1 MVYKLTFTAG
11 LRRGVRAMSAERVRE
26 LRYEP
31 EETPPPALALG
42 LGSQFAMLTVAG
54 IVLTPAI
61 VVRAAGAGE
70 DFLSWAAFAALAISG
85 TTTILQAV
93 RVGRIGSG
101 HVLLMGTSAAFIAVC
116 VTALAEGGPGLLATL
131 VTLSALF
138 QFGLSTKLSLLRRVL
153 TPTVC
158 GTVIMLIPVTLMP
171 IMFGMLDDVPEGSSP
186 GAAPVSVIVTLLVTV
201 AVTLRATG
209 YWRLWAPV
217 IGIAS
222 GCVAAAYYG
231 LYDTRLVADSE
242 WVGLPAGA
250 WPGFDL
256 NFGVAFWSLLPAF
269 VFVTLIGAIET
280 IGDSVA
286 IQRVSRRKPRA
297 TEFRV
302 VQGAVAAD
310 GVGNLLSGLAATV
323 PNTTYSSS
331 VSVTD
336 ITGVAA
342 RAVGVAIG
350 AVFIVLAFL
359 PKFMS
364 LILAIPGPVVGA
376 YTIVLMS
383 TLFVL
388 GMRVVVE
395 DGTDYRKGIV
405 AGVGF
410 WIGLGFQN
418 ELLFADALGAWSGL
432 LSKGMTSGGLAA
444 ILMTLFLEWSRPRP
458 LRLQTDL
465 NTAAYPKIDKFL
477 AQFASSRGWDEA
489 MTDRLRAVGEETLIT
504 LIRPSDEGEAATERR
519 LRISARNDGRA
530 AELEFIAA
538 TDKSNIEDRI
548 AVLGDRVTG
557 ARAEQEVSL
566 RLLRHLASS
575 VRHQQYHETDVV
587 TVRVESPD

>member
-1 MVYKLTFTAG
+1 MTASSG
-11 LRRGVRAMSAERVRE
+11 RARE
-26 LRYEP
+26 VRYEP
-31 EETPPPALALG
+31 EEQPPPALALG
-42 LGSQFAMLTVAG
+42 LGFQFAMLTVAG

-61 VVRAAGAGE
+61 VVRAAGTGE
-70 DFLSWAAFAALAISG
+70 AFLSWAAFAALAISG
-85 TTTILQAV
+85 ITTLLQAV

-116 VTALAEGGPGLLATL
+116 VAALAGGGPGLLATL
-131 VTLSALF
+131 VTVSALF
-138 QFGLSTKLSLLRRVL
+138 QFGLSAKLSLLRRIL

-171 IMFGMLDDVPEGSSP
+171 IMFGMLADVPDGSSP
-186 GAAPVSVIVTLLVTV
+186 AAAPASVSVTLAVTV
-201 AVTLRATG
+201 AVTLRAAG

-217 IGIAS
+217 IGIAA
-222 GCVAAAYYG
+222 GCVAAAAFG
-231 LYDTRLVADSE
+231 LYDARLVAE
-242 WVGLPAGA
+242 AGWIGLPAGA
-250 WPGFDL
+250 WPGFDFS
-256 NFGVAFWSLLPAF
+256 FGIAFWSLLPAF

-297 TEFRV
+297 TDFRV

-336 ITGVAA
+336 ITGVAS

-350 AVFIVLAFL
+350 IVFIVLAFL
-359 PKFMS
+359 PKFMA

-395 DGTDYRKGIV
+395 DGVDYRKGVV

-418 ELLFADALGAWSGL
+418 ELLFADALGAWNGL
-432 LSKGMTSGGLAA
+432 LGNGMTSGGLAA
-444 ILMTLFLEWSRPRP
+444 MLMTLFLELSRPRP
-458 LRLQTDL
+458 RRLQTAL
-465 NTAAYPKIDKFL
+465 NADAYPAIDKFL
-477 AQFASSRGWDEA
+477 AQFAASRGWGEA
-489 MTDRLRAVGEETLIT
+489 MTDRLRAVGEETLLT
-504 LIRPSDEGEAATERR
+504 LIRPGGEGEAAAERR
-519 LRISARNDGRA
+519 LQISARNDGRA
-530 AELEFIAA
+530 AELEFVAA
-538 TDKSNIEDRI
+538 TDESNIEDRI

-557 ARAEQEVSL
+557 ARAEEEVSL

-587 TVRVESPD
+587 TVRVESPA

>member
-1 MVYKLTFTAG
+1 MTATAD
-11 LRRGVRAMSAERVRE
+11 RTRE
-26 LRYEP
+26 VRYEP
-31 EETPPPALALG
+31 EERPPPALTLG
-42 LGSQFAMLTVAG
+42 LGLQFAMLTVAG

-61 VVRAAGAGE
+61 VVRAADAGE
-70 DFLSWAAFAALAISG
+70 EFLSWAAFAALAISG
-85 TTTILQAV
+85 ITTVLQAIRV
-93 RVGRIGSG
+93 RRVGSG

-131 VTLSALF
+131 VTISALF
-138 QFGLSTKLSLLRRVL
+138 QFGLSTKLSLLRRIL

-171 IMFGMLDDVPEGSSP
+171 IMFGMLTDVPEGAP
-186 GAAPVSVIVTLLVTV
+186 PAAAPLSVTVTLVMTV
-201 AVTLRATG
+201 AVMLRATG

-217 IGIAS
+217 IGIAA
-222 GCVAAAYYG
+222 GCAAAASYG
-231 LYDTRLVADSE
+231 LYDTRLMAE
-242 WVGLPAGA
+242 AGWVGLPAGA
-250 WPGFDL
+250 WPGFDVSL
-256 NFGVAFWSLLPAF
+256 GVAFWSLLPAF

-286 IQRVSRRKPRA
+286 IQRVSYRKPRA
-297 TEFRV
+297 TDFRV

-336 ITGVAA
+336 ITGVAS

-350 AVFIVLAFL
+350 ATFLVLAFL
-359 PKFMS
+359 PKFMA
-364 LILAIPGPVVGA
+364 LLLAIPAPVVGA

-395 DGTDYRKGIV
+395 DGVDYRKGAI

-410 WIGLGFQN
+410 WVGLGFQN
-418 ELLFADALGAWSGL
+418 ELIFAEALGAWSGL
-432 LSKGMTSGGLAA
+432 LGNGMTSGGLAA
-444 ILMTLFLEWSRPRP
+444 ILMTLFLDLSRPRP
-458 LRLQTDL
+458 RRLRAAL
-465 NTAAYPKIDKFL
+465 NADAYPKIDTFL
-477 AQFASSRGWDEA
+477 TQFAVSCGWGEA
-489 MTDRLRAVGEETLIT
+489 MTDRLRAVGEEMLLT
-504 LIRPSDEGEAATERR
+504 LIRPGQEGETFVQRQLE
-519 LRISARNDGRA
+519 ISVRNDGRA

-538 TDKSNIEDRI
+538 TDESNIEDRI
-548 AVLGDRVTG
+548 AVLGDRVSG
-557 ARAEQEVSL
+557 VQAEEEISL

-575 VRHQQYHETDVV
+575 VRHQQYHDTDVV
-587 TVRVESPD
+587 TVRVESL

>member
-1 MVYKLTFTAG
+1 MDPRTKAH
-11 LRRGVRAMSAERVRE
+11 
-26 LRYEP
+26 
-31 EETPPPALALG
+31 
-42 LGSQFAMLTVAG
+42 G
-54 IVLTPAI
+54 IFSDVNQEVGEIIVSPINVLTPAI
-61 VVRAAGAGE
+61 VVRAAGTGE
-70 DFLSWAAFAALAISG
+70 AFLSWAAFAALAISG
-85 TTTILQAV
+85 VTTVLQAV
-93 RVGRIGSG
+93 RVGRVGSG

-116 VTALAEGGPGLLATL
+116 VAALAGGGPGLLATL
-131 VTLSALF
+131 VTVSALF
-138 QFGLSTKLSLLRRVL
+138 QFGLCAKLSLLRRIL

-171 IMFGMLDDVPEGSSP
+171 IMFGMLTDVPDGSSP
-186 GAAPVSVIVTLLVTV
+186 AAAPASVIVTLAITV
-201 AVTLRATG
+201 AVTLRAAG

-217 IGIAS
+217 IGIAA
-222 GCVAAAYYG
+222 GCVAAAAFG
-231 LYDTRLVADSE
+231 LYDARLVAE
-242 WVGLPAGA
+242 AGWIGLPAGA
-250 WPGFDL
+250 WPGFDFS
-256 NFGVAFWSLLPAF
+256 FGIAFWSLLPAF
-269 VFVTLIGAIET
+269 VLVTLIGAIET

-297 TEFRV
+297 TDFRA

-336 ITGVAA
+336 ITGVAS

-350 AVFIVLAFL
+350 IIFVVLAFL
-359 PKFMS
+359 PKFMAI
-364 LILAIPGPVVGA
+364 ILAIPGPVVGA

-395 DGTDYRKGIV
+395 DGVDYRKGVV

-418 ELLFADALGAWSGL
+418 ELIFADALGAWSGL
-432 LSKGMTSGGLAA
+432 LENGMTSGGLAA
-444 ILMTLFLEWSRPRP
+444 MLMTLFLELSRRPR
-458 LRLQTDL
+458 RLQTAL
-465 NTAAYPKIDKFL
+465 NTDAYPAIDTFL
-477 AQFASSRGWDEA
+477 TQFAASRGWGEA
-489 MTDRLRAVGEETLIT
+489 MTDRLRAVGEETLLT
-504 LIRPSDEGEAATERR
+504 LIQPGREGEAAAERR
-519 LRISARNDGRA
+519 LQISARNDGRA
-530 AELEFIAA
+530 AELEFVAA
-538 TDKSNIEDRI
+538 TDESNIEDRI

-557 ARAEQEVSL
+557 ARAEEEVSL

-587 TVRVESPD
+587 TVRVESPA

>member
-1 MVYKLTFTAG
+1 MASTPA
-11 LRRGVRAMSAERVRE
+11 RATRE

-31 EETPPPALALG
+31 EEQPPPALALG
-42 LGSQFAMLTVAG
+42 LGFQFAMLTVAG

-61 VVRAAGAGE
+61 VVRAAGGSA

-85 TTTILQAV
+85 VTTVLQAV

-116 VTALAEGGPGLLATL
+116 VTALENGGPGLLATL
-131 VTLSALF
+131 VAISALF
-138 QFGLSTKLSLLRRVL
+138 QFALATRLSLLRRIL

-171 IMFGMLDDVPEGSSP
+171 IMFGLLTQVPAGTAP
-186 GAAPVSVIVTLLVTV
+186 AAAPVSTFMTLIVTVG
-201 AVTLRATG
+201 VTLRAAG
-209 YWRLWAPV
+209 VWRLWAPV
-217 IGIAS
+217 IGIGA
-222 GCVAAAYYG
+222 GCVVAGSFG
-231 LYDTRLVADSE
+231 LYDTQSVADAN
-242 WVGLPAGA
+242 WIGLPAGA

-256 NFGVAFWSLLPAF
+256 QFGVAFWSLLPAF

-286 IQRVSRRKPRA
+286 IQRVSRRSPRA
-297 TEFRV
+297 TDFRV

-331 VSVTD
+331 VSVTE

-342 RAVGVAIG
+342 RTVGVCIG

-359 PKFMS
+359 PKFMA

-376 YTIVLMS
+376 YTIVLMA

-395 DGTDYRKGIV
+395 DGADYRKGIV

-418 ELLFADALGAWSGL
+418 ELIFADSLGAWGSL
-432 LSKGMTSGGLAA
+432 LGNGMTAGGLAS
-444 ILMTLFLEWSRPRP
+444 IVMTLFLELARPRRQQ
-458 LRLQTDL
+458 LRTAL
-465 NTAAYPKIDKFL
+465 NAEAYPALDKFL
-477 AQFASSRGWDEA
+477 ARFAARQRWSEA
-489 MTDRLRAVGEETLIT
+489 MSDRLRAVGEETLLT
-504 LIRPSDEGEAATERR
+504 LVRRDEDDPPAKARR
-519 LRISARNDGRA
+519 LLLAARRDGRA
-530 AELEFIAA
+530 AELEFVAA
-538 TDKSNIEDRI
+538 TDDTNIEDRI
-548 AVLGDRVTG
+548 ALLGDRVAG
-557 ARAEQEVSL
+557 NEIEQEVSL

-575 VRHQQYHETDVV
+575 VRHQQYHDTDVV
-587 TVRVESPD
+587 TVRVEPASS

>member
-1 MVYKLTFTAG
+1 MTPTSAG
-11 LRRGVRAMSAERVRE
+11 SVRD

-31 EETPPPALALG
+31 DERPPAALALG
-42 LGSQFAMLTVAG
+42 LGFQFAMLTVAG

-61 VVRAAGAGE
+61 VVRAAGGGE

-85 TTTILQAV
+85 ITTVLQAV
-93 RVGRIGSG
+93 RVGWIGSG

-116 VTALAEGGPGLLATL
+116 VTAIVEGGPGLLATL

-138 QFGLSTKLSLLRRVL
+138 QFALAKRLALLRRIL

-171 IMFGMLDDVPEGSSP
+171 IMFGMLTDVPEGSDP
-186 GAAPVSVIVTLLVTV
+186 AAAPASVAVTLLVTV
-201 AVTLRATG
+201 AVTLRASG
-209 YWRLWAPV
+209 VWRLWAPV
-217 IGIAS
+217 IGIAT
-222 GCVAAAYYG
+222 GCGTAAVFG
-231 LYDTRLVADSE
+231 LYDTGLIAE
-242 WVGLPAGA
+242 AGWVGLPAGA
-250 WPGFDL
+250 WPGFSFD
-256 NFGVAFWSLLPAF
+256 FGIAFWSLLPAF

-297 TEFRV
+297 TDFRV

-310 GVGNLLSGLAATV
+310 GVGNLLSGLAVTV

-336 ITGVAA
+336 ITGVAS
-342 RAVGVAIG
+342 RTVGVYIG
-350 AVFIVLAFL
+350 AIFIVLAFL
-359 PKFMS
+359 PKFMA

-376 YTIVLMS
+376 YTIVLMA

-395 DGTDYRKGIV
+395 DGVDYRKGVV

-418 ELLFADALGAWSGL
+418 ELIFADSLGALSGL
-432 LSKGMTSGGLAA
+432 LGNGMTSGGLAA
-444 ILMTLFLEWSRPRP
+444 IVMTLFLELSRPRP
-458 LRLQTDL
+458 RRLRTAL
-465 NTAAYPKIDKFL
+465 NTDAYPTIDKFL
-477 AQFASSRGWDEA
+477 AQFAARRGWGEA
-489 MTDRLRAVGEETLIT
+489 MTDRLRAVGEETLLT
-504 LIRPSDEGEAATERR
+504 LIRPDDERAGGNDRHLQIT
-519 LRISARNDGRA
+519 ARNDGRA
-530 AELEFIAA
+530 AELEFVAA
-538 TDKSNIEDRI
+538 TDDANIEDRI
-548 AVLGDRVTG
+548 AVLGDRTTSTEV
-557 ARAEQEVSL
+557 EQEVSL

-575 VRHQQYHETDVV
+575 VRHQQYHDTDVV
-587 TVRVESPD
+587 TVRVESPDPA

>member
-1 MVYKLTFTAG
+1 MSATTAA
-11 LRRGVRAMSAERVRE
+11 GVRDV
-26 LRYEP
+26 RYEP
-31 EETPPPALALG
+31 EEQPPPALALG
-42 LGSQFAMLTVAG
+42 LGFQFAMLTVAG

-61 VVRAAGAGE
+61 VVRAAGGSE

-85 TTTILQAV
+85 VTTVLQAV
-93 RVGRIGSG
+93 RIGRIGSG

-116 VTALAEGGPGLLATL
+116 VTALVEGGPGLLATL

-138 QFGLSTKLSLLRRVL
+138 QFGLSTQLSLLRRIL

-171 IMFGMLDDVPEGSSP
+171 IMFGMLADVPEGAP
-186 GAAPVSVIVTLLVTV
+186 PAAAPTSVFVTLVVTV
-201 AVTLRATG
+201 GVTLRAAG
-209 YWRLWAPV
+209 VVRLWAPV
-217 IGIAS
+217 IGIAT
-222 GCVAAAYYG
+222 GCAVAAWFG
-231 LYDTRLVADSE
+231 LYNTQLIAE
-242 WVGLPAGA
+242 AGWVGLPAGG

-256 NFGVAFWSLLPAF
+256 QFGVAFWALLPAF

-280 IGDSVA
+280 IGDGVA
-286 IQRVSRRKPRA
+286 IQRVSRRRPRA
-297 TEFRV
+297 TDYRV
-302 VQGAVAAD
+302 VQGAVTAD

-336 ITGVAA
+336 ITGVAS
-342 RAVGVAIG
+342 RMVGVYIG

-359 PKFMS
+359 PKFMA

-376 YTIVLMS
+376 YTIVLMA

-395 DGTDYRKGIV
+395 DGVDYRKGVV

-418 ELLFADALGAWSGL
+418 ELIFADALGAWSGL
-432 LSKGMTSGGLAA
+432 LGNGMTAGGLAA
-444 ILMTLFLEWSRPRP
+444 ILMTLFLELSRSRPHR
-458 LRLQTDL
+458 LRTAL
-465 NTAAYPKIDKFL
+465 NADAYPAIDKFL
-477 AQFASSRGWDEA
+477 TEFAKTRSWSAA
-489 MTDRLRAVGEETLIT
+489 MTDRLRAVGEETLLT
-504 LIRPSDEGEAATERR
+504 LVRQDEEGRGEERR
-519 LRISARNDGRA
+519 LQISARHDGRA
-530 AELEFIAA
+530 AELEFVAA
-538 TDKSNIEDRI
+538 TDESNIEDRM
-548 AVLGDRVTG
+548 AVLGDRVAG
-557 ARAEQEVSL
+557 HEVEQEVSL

-587 TVRVESPD
+587 TVRVEASA

>member
-1 MVYKLTFTAG
+1 MTAG
-11 LRRGVRAMSAERVRE
+11 SGRTGEV
-26 LRYEP
+26 RYEP
-31 EETPPPALALG
+31 EEQPPAALALG
-42 LGSQFAMLTVAG
+42 LGFQFAMLTVAG

-70 DFLSWAAFAALAISG
+70 EFLAWAAFAALAISG
-85 TTTILQAV
+85 VTTVIQAV
-93 RVGRIGSG
+93 RIGRVGSG

-138 QFGLSTKLSLLRRVL
+138 QFGLATKLSLLRRIL

-171 IMFGMLDDVPEGSSP
+171 IMFGMLTDVPDGSSP
-186 GAAPVSVIVTLLVTV
+186 SAAPVSVIVTLAVTV
-201 AVTLRATG
+201 AVTLRAAG

-217 IGIAS
+217 VGIAA
-222 GCVAAAYYG
+222 GCAAAAGFG
-231 LYDTRLVADSE
+231 LYDTRLVADAG
-242 WVGLPAGA
+242 WVGLPIGA
-250 WPGFDL
+250 WPGFDVS
-256 NFGVAFWSLLPAF
+256 FGVAFWALLPAF
-269 VFVTLIGAIET
+269 AFVTLIGAIET

-297 TEFRV
+297 TDFRV

-336 ITGVAA
+336 ITGVAS
-342 RAVGVAIG
+342 RAVGIAIG
-350 AVFIVLAFL
+350 VIFIVLAFL
-359 PKFMS
+359 PKFMA

-395 DGTDYRKGIV
+395 DGVDYRKGVV

-418 ELLFADALGAWSGL
+418 ELIFADALGAWSGL
-432 LSKGMTSGGLAA
+432 LGNGMTSGGLAA
-444 ILMTLFLEWSRPRP
+444 MLMTLFLELSRPRP
-458 LRLQTDL
+458 RRLRTAL
-465 NTAAYPKIDKFL
+465 NTDAFPTIDEFL
-477 AQFASSRGWDEA
+477 TQFAARRGWGEA
-489 MTDRLRAVGEETLIT
+489 MTDRLRAVGEETLLT
-504 LIRPSDEGEAATERR
+504 LIRPAGEGEAVAERR
-519 LRISARNDGRA
+519 LQISARKDGRA
-530 AELEFIAA
+530 AELEFVAA
-538 TDKSNIEDRI
+538 TDESNIEDRI
-548 AVLGDRVTG
+548 AVLGDRVSG
-557 ARAEQEVSL
+557 DRAEAEVSL

-575 VRHQQYHETDVV
+575 VRHQQYHGTDVV
-587 TVRVESPD
+587 TVRVESSP

>member
-1 MVYKLTFTAG
+1 MNGVAYVTMTSKTAAG
-11 LRRGVRAMSAERVRE
+11 ARDV
-26 LRYEP
+26 RYEP
-31 EETPPPALALG
+31 EEQPPPALALG
-42 LGSQFAMLTVAG
+42 LGFQFAMLTVAG

-61 VVRAAGAGE
+61 VVRAAEGGE

-85 TTTILQAV
+85 VTTVLQAV
-93 RVGRIGSG
+93 RVGRVGSG

-138 QFGLSTKLSLLRRVL
+138 QFGLATQLSLLRRVL

-171 IMFGMLDDVPEGSSP
+171 IMFGMLGNVPEGSP
-186 GAAPVSVIVTLLVTV
+186 PAAAPVSVIATLVVTV
-201 AVTLRATG
+201 GVTLRATG
-209 YWRLWAPV
+209 VVRLWAPV
-217 IGIAS
+217 IGIAG
-222 GCVAAAYYG
+222 GCAAAGAFG
-231 LYDTRLVADSE
+231 LYDTRLVAE
-242 WVGLPAGA
+242 AGWVGLPAGG

-256 NFGVAFWSLLPAF
+256 HFGPAFWSLLPAF

-286 IQRVSRRKPRA
+286 IQRVSRRKRRA
-297 TEFRV
+297 TDYRV
-302 VQGAVAAD
+302 VQGAVTAD

-336 ITGVAA
+336 ITGVAS
-342 RAVGVAIG
+342 RAVGVCVG
-350 AVFIVLAFL
+350 ALFIVLAFL
-359 PKFMS
+359 PKFMA
-364 LILAIPGPVVGA
+364 LILAIPGPVAGA

-395 DGTDYRKGIV
+395 DGVDYRKGIV

-418 ELLFADALGAWSGL
+418 GLLFADQLGAWSGL
-432 LSKGMTSGGLAA
+432 LENGMTAGGLAT
-444 ILMTLFLEWSRPRP
+444 IVMTLFLELTRPRP
-458 LRLQTDL
+458 HRLR
-465 NTAAYPKIDKFL
+465 TALSTGAWPAIDKFL
-477 AQFASSRGWDEA
+477 AEFAAARGWSEA
-489 MTDRLRAVGEETLIT
+489 MTDRLRAVGEETLLS
-504 LIRPSDEGEAATERR
+504 LIRQDEESGQRQ
-519 LRISARNDGRA
+519 LRISARADGRA
-530 AELEFIAA
+530 AELEFVAA
-538 TDKSNIEDRI
+538 TEESNLEDRI
-548 AVLGDRVTG
+548 SLLGDRVAG
-557 ARAEQEVSL
+557 QRAEQEVSL

-575 VRHQQYHETDVV
+575 VRHQQYHGTDVV
-587 TVRVESPD
+587 TVRVEASA

>member
-1 MVYKLTFTAG
+1 MTSRTAG
-11 LRRGVRAMSAERVRE
+11 ARDV
-26 LRYEP
+26 RYEP
-31 EETPPPALALG
+31 EEQPPPALALG
-42 LGSQFAMLTVAG
+42 LGFQFAMLTVAG

-61 VVRAAGAGE
+61 VVRAAGTGE

-85 TTTILQAV
+85 VTTVLQAV
-93 RVGRIGSG
+93 RVGRVGSG

-116 VTALAEGGPGLLATL
+116 VTALVEGGPGLLATL

-138 QFGLSTKLSLLRRVL
+138 QFGLATQLSLLRRVL

-171 IMFGMLDDVPEGSSP
+171 IMFGMLGNVPEGAP
-186 GAAPVSVIVTLLVTV
+186 PAAAPASVIATLLVTV
-201 AVTLRATG
+201 GVTLRATG
-209 YWRLWAPV
+209 VVRLWAPV
-217 IGIAS
+217 IGIAG
-222 GCVAAAYYG
+222 GCAAAGAFG
-231 LYDTRLVADSE
+231 LYDTQLVAEAS

-256 NFGVAFWSLLPAF
+256 HFGPAFWSLLPAF

-286 IQRVSRRKPRA
+286 IQRVSRRQRRA
-297 TEFRV
+297 TDYRV
-302 VQGAVAAD
+302 VQGAVTAD

-336 ITGVAA
+336 ITGVAS
-342 RAVGVAIG
+342 RTVGICVG
-350 AVFIVLAFL
+350 SVFLVLAFL
-359 PKFMS
+359 PKFMA
-364 LILAIPGPVVGA
+364 LILAIPGPVAGA

-395 DGTDYRKGIV
+395 DGVDYRKGIV

-418 ELLFADALGAWSGL
+418 GLIFADQLGAWSGL
-432 LSKGMTSGGLAA
+432 LENGMTAGGLAA
-444 ILMTLFLEWSRPRP
+444 IVMTLFLELTRPRP
-458 LRLQTDL
+458 HRLR
-465 NTAAYPKIDKFL
+465 TALSTGAWPAIDKFL
-477 AQFASSRGWDEA
+477 TEFAATRGWSEA
-489 MTDRLRAVGEETLIT
+489 MTDRLRAVGEETLLS
-504 LIRPSDEGEAATERR
+504 LIRQDEESGKRQ

-530 AELEFIAA
+530 AELEFVAA
-538 TDKSNIEDRI
+538 TDESNIEDRI
-548 AVLGDRVTG
+548 SLLGDRVAG
-557 ARAEQEVSL
+557 QRAEQEVSL

-587 TVRVESPD
+587 TVRVEASA

>member
-1 MVYKLTFTAG
+1 MSSITAA
-11 LRRGVRAMSAERVRE
+11 GVRDV
-26 LRYEP
+26 RYEP
-31 EETPPPALALG
+31 EEQPPPALALG
-42 LGSQFAMLTVAG
+42 LGFQFAMLTVAG

-61 VVRAAGAGE
+61 VVRAAGGSE

-85 TTTILQAV
+85 VTTVLQAV

-116 VTALAEGGPGLLATL
+116 VTALIDGGPGLLATL

-138 QFGLSTKLSLLRRVL
+138 QFGLSTQLSLLRRIL

-171 IMFGMLDDVPEGSSP
+171 IMFGMLADVPEGSP
-186 GAAPVSVIVTLLVTV
+186 PAAAPTSVIVTLIVTV
-201 AVTLRATG
+201 GVTLRAAG
-209 YWRLWAPV
+209 VVRLWAPV
-217 IGIAS
+217 IGIAT
-222 GCVAAAYYG
+222 GCAVAAWFG
-231 LYDTRLVADSE
+231 LYNTQLIADAG
-242 WVGLPAGA
+242 WVGLPAGG

-256 NFGVAFWSLLPAF
+256 QFGVAFWSLLPAF

-280 IGDSVA
+280 IGDGVA

-297 TEFRV
+297 TDYRV
-302 VQGAVAAD
+302 VQGAVTAD

-336 ITGVAA
+336 ITGVAS
-342 RAVGVAIG
+342 RMVGVYIG

-359 PKFMS
+359 PKFMA

-395 DGTDYRKGIV
+395 DGVDYRKGVV

-418 ELLFADALGAWSGL
+418 ELIFADALGAWSGL
-432 LSKGMTSGGLAA
+432 LGNGMTAGGLAA
-444 ILMTLFLEWSRPRP
+444 ILMTLFLELSRSRPHR
-458 LRLQTDL
+458 LRTAL
-465 NTAAYPKIDKFL
+465 NADAFPAIDKFL
-477 AQFASSRGWDEA
+477 TEFAKTRRWSAG
-489 MTDRLRAVGEETLIT
+489 MTDRLRAVGEETLLT
-504 LIRPSDEGEAATERR
+504 LVRQDEEGGGEERR
-519 LRISARNDGRA
+519 LQISARHDGRA
-530 AELEFIAA
+530 AELEFVAA
-538 TDKSNIEDRI
+538 TDESNIEDRM
-548 AVLGDRVTG
+548 AVLGDRG
-557 ARAEQEVSL
+557 AGHAAEQEVSL

-587 TVRVESPD
+587 TVRVEASL

>member
-1 MVYKLTFTAG
+1 MTASSG
-11 LRRGVRAMSAERVRE
+11 RARDV
-26 LRYEP
+26 RYEP
-31 EETPPPALALG
+31 EEQPPPALALG
-42 LGSQFAMLTVAG
+42 LGFQFAMLTVAG

-61 VVRAAGAGE
+61 VVRAAGTGE
-70 DFLSWAAFAALAISG
+70 TFLSWAAFAALAISG
-85 TTTILQAV
+85 ITTLLQAV

-116 VTALAEGGPGLLATL
+116 VAALAGGGPGLLATL
-131 VTLSALF
+131 VTVSALF
-138 QFGLSTKLSLLRRVL
+138 QFGLSAKLSLLRRIL

-171 IMFGMLDDVPEGSSP
+171 IMFGMLTDVPDGSSP
-186 GAAPVSVIVTLLVTV
+186 AAAPASVSVTLAVTV
-201 AVTLRATG
+201 AVTLRAAG

-217 IGIAS
+217 IGIAA
-222 GCVAAAYYG
+222 GCVAAAAFG
-231 LYDTRLVADSE
+231 LYDARLVAE
-242 WVGLPAGA
+242 AGWIGLPAGA
-250 WPGFDL
+250 WPGFDFS
-256 NFGVAFWSLLPAF
+256 FGIAFWSLLPAF

-297 TEFRV
+297 TDFRV

-336 ITGVAA
+336 ITGVAS

-350 AVFIVLAFL
+350 IVFIVLAFL
-359 PKFMS
+359 PKFMA
-364 LILAIPGPVVGA
+364 LILAIPSPVVGA

-395 DGTDYRKGIV
+395 DGVDYRKGVV

-410 WIGLGFQN
+410 WIGLGFQH
-418 ELLFADALGAWSGL
+418 ELLFADALGAWNGL
-432 LSKGMTSGGLAA
+432 LGNGMTSGGLAA
-444 ILMTLFLEWSRPRP
+444 MLMTLFLELSRPRP
-458 LRLQTDL
+458 RRLQTAL
-465 NTAAYPKIDKFL
+465 NADAYPAIDKFL
-477 AQFASSRGWDEA
+477 AQFAASRGWGEA
-489 MTDRLRAVGEETLIT
+489 MTDRLRAVGEETLLT
-504 LIRPSDEGEAATERR
+504 LIRPGGEGEAAAERR
-519 LRISARNDGRA
+519 LQISARNDGRA
-530 AELEFIAA
+530 AELEFVAA
-538 TDKSNIEDRI
+538 TDESNIEDRI

-557 ARAEQEVSL
+557 ARAEEEVSL

-587 TVRVESPD
+587 TVRVESPA

>member
-1 MVYKLTFTAG
+1 MTSRTAG
-11 LRRGVRAMSAERVRE
+11 ARDV
-26 LRYEP
+26 RYEP
-31 EETPPPALALG
+31 EEQPPPALALG
-42 LGSQFAMLTVAG
+42 LGFQFAMLTVAG

-61 VVRAAGAGE
+61 VVRAAGTGE

-85 TTTILQAV
+85 VTTVLQAV
-93 RVGRIGSG
+93 RVGRVGSG

-116 VTALAEGGPGLLATL
+116 VTALVEGGPGLLATL

-138 QFGLSTKLSLLRRVL
+138 QFGLATQLSLLRRVL

-171 IMFGMLDDVPEGSSP
+171 IMFGMLGNVPEGAP
-186 GAAPVSVIVTLLVTV
+186 PAAAPASVIATLLVTV
-201 AVTLRATG
+201 GVTLRATG
-209 YWRLWAPV
+209 VVRLWAPV
-217 IGIAS
+217 IGIAG
-222 GCVAAAYYG
+222 GCAAAGAFG
-231 LYDTRLVADSE
+231 LYDTRLVAEAS
-242 WVGLPAGA
+242 WVGLPAGG

-256 NFGVAFWSLLPAF
+256 HFGPAFWSLLPAF

-286 IQRVSRRKPRA
+286 IQRVSRRQRRA
-297 TEFRV
+297 TDYRV
-302 VQGAVAAD
+302 VQGAVTAD

-336 ITGVAA
+336 ITGVAS
-342 RAVGVAIG
+342 RTVGICVG
-350 AVFIVLAFL
+350 SVFLVLAFL
-359 PKFMS
+359 PKFMA
-364 LILAIPGPVVGA
+364 LILAIPGPVAGA

-395 DGTDYRKGIV
+395 DGVDYRKGIV

-418 ELLFADALGAWSGL
+418 GLIFADQLGAWSGL
-432 LSKGMTSGGLAA
+432 LENGMTAGGLAA
-444 ILMTLFLEWSRPRP
+444 IVMTLFLELTRPRP
-458 LRLQTDL
+458 HRLR
-465 NTAAYPKIDKFL
+465 TALSTGAWPAIDKFL
-477 AQFASSRGWDEA
+477 TEFAATRGWSEA
-489 MTDRLRAVGEETLIT
+489 MTDRLRAVGEETLLS
-504 LIRPSDEGEAATERR
+504 LIRQDEESGKRQ

-530 AELEFIAA
+530 AELEFVAA
-538 TDKSNIEDRI
+538 TEESNIEDRI
-548 AVLGDRVTG
+548 SLLGDRVAG
-557 ARAEQEVSL
+557 QRAEQEVSL

-587 TVRVESPD
+587 TVRVEASA

>member
-1 MVYKLTFTAG
+1 MSSTTAA
-11 LRRGVRAMSAERVRE
+11 GVRDV
-26 LRYEP
+26 RYEP
-31 EETPPPALALG
+31 EEQPPPALALG
-42 LGSQFAMLTVAG
+42 LGFQFAMLTVAG

-61 VVRAAGAGE
+61 VVRAAGGSE
-70 DFLSWAAFAALAISG
+70 DYLSWAAFAALAISG
-85 TTTILQAV
+85 VTTVLQAV

-116 VTALAEGGPGLLATL
+116 VTALIEGGPGLLATL

-138 QFGLSTKLSLLRRVL
+138 QFGLSTQLSLLRRIL

-171 IMFGMLDDVPEGSSP
+171 IMFGMLADVPQGSP
-186 GAAPVSVIVTLLVTV
+186 PAAAPTSVFVTLVVTV
-201 AVTLRATG
+201 GVTLRAAG
-209 YWRLWAPV
+209 VVRLWAPV
-217 IGIAS
+217 IGIAT
-222 GCVAAAYYG
+222 GCAVAAWFG
-231 LYDTRLVADSE
+231 LYNTQLIAE
-242 WVGLPAGA
+242 AGWIGLPAGG

-256 NFGVAFWSLLPAF
+256 RFGVAFWSLLPAF

-280 IGDSVA
+280 IGDGVA
-286 IQRVSRRKPRA
+286 IQRVSRRRPRA
-297 TEFRV
+297 TDYRV
-302 VQGAVAAD
+302 VQGAVTAD

-336 ITGVAA
+336 ITGVAS
-342 RAVGVAIG
+342 RMVGVYIG

-359 PKFMS
+359 PKFMA

-376 YTIVLMS
+376 YTIVLMA

-395 DGTDYRKGIV
+395 DGVDYRKGVV

-418 ELLFADALGAWSGL
+418 ELIFADALGAWSGL
-432 LSKGMTSGGLAA
+432 LGNGMTAGGLAA
-444 ILMTLFLEWSRPRP
+444 ILMTLFLELSRSRPHR
-458 LRLQTDL
+458 LRTAL
-465 NTAAYPKIDKFL
+465 NADAYPAIDKFL
-477 AQFASSRGWDEA
+477 TEFAKTRSWSAA
-489 MTDRLRAVGEETLIT
+489 MTDRLRAVGEETLLT
-504 LIRPSDEGEAATERR
+504 LVRQDEEGGGEERR
-519 LRISARNDGRA
+519 LQISARQDGRA
-530 AELEFIAA
+530 AELEFVAA
-538 TDKSNIEDRI
+538 TDESNIEDRM
-548 AVLGDRVTG
+548 AVLGDRVAG
-557 ARAEQEVSL
+557 HAAEQEVSL

-587 TVRVESPD
+587 TVRVEAFP

>member
-1 MVYKLTFTAG
+1 MTSRTAAG
-11 LRRGVRAMSAERVRE
+11 ARDV
-26 LRYEP
+26 RYEP
-31 EETPPPALALG
+31 EEQPPPALALG
-42 LGSQFAMLTVAG
+42 LGFQFAMLTVAG

-61 VVRAAGAGE
+61 VVRAAGTGE

-85 TTTILQAV
+85 VTTVLQAV
-93 RVGRIGSG
+93 RVGRVGSG

-116 VTALAEGGPGLLATL
+116 VTALVEGGPGLLATL

-138 QFGLSTKLSLLRRVL
+138 QFGLATQLSLLRRVL

-171 IMFGMLDDVPEGSSP
+171 IMFGMLGNVPEGSP
-186 GAAPVSVIVTLLVTV
+186 PAAAPASVIATLLVTV
-201 AVTLRATG
+201 GVTLRATG
-209 YWRLWAPV
+209 VVRLWAPV
-217 IGIAS
+217 IGIAG
-222 GCVAAAYYG
+222 GCAAAGAFG
-231 LYDTRLVADSE
+231 LYDTQLVAEAS
-242 WVGLPAGA
+242 WVGLPAGG

-256 NFGVAFWSLLPAF
+256 HFGPAFWSLLPAF

-286 IQRVSRRKPRA
+286 IQRVSRRQRRA
-297 TEFRV
+297 TDYRV
-302 VQGAVAAD
+302 VQGAVTAD

-336 ITGVAA
+336 ITGVAS
-342 RAVGVAIG
+342 RTVGICVG
-350 AVFIVLAFL
+350 SVFLVLAFL
-359 PKFMS
+359 PKFMA
-364 LILAIPGPVVGA
+364 LILAIPGPVAGA

-395 DGTDYRKGIV
+395 DGVDYRKGIV

-418 ELLFADALGAWSGL
+418 GLLFADQLGAWSGL
-432 LSKGMTSGGLAA
+432 LENGMTAGGLAA
-444 ILMTLFLEWSRPRP
+444 IVMTLFLELTRPRP
-458 LRLQTDL
+458 HRLR
-465 NTAAYPKIDKFL
+465 TALSTGAWPAIDKFL
-477 AQFASSRGWDEA
+477 TEFAATRGWGEA
-489 MTDRLRAVGEETLIT
+489 MTDRLRAVGEETLLS
-504 LIRPSDEGEAATERR
+504 LIRQDEESGKRQ

-530 AELEFIAA
+530 AELEFVAA
-538 TDKSNIEDRI
+538 TEESNIEDRI
-548 AVLGDRVTG
+548 SLLGDRVAG
-557 ARAEQEVSL
+557 QRAEQEVSL

-587 TVRVESPD
+587 TVRVEASA